1 MFWDSLSAAW
11 PYLASALQIG
21 AALAASAHVVLKKS
35 DERSAIGWVGLIWLV
50 PLVGAVLYVL
60 FGINR
65 IRRRASD
72 LRPGRLPGPM
82 AAALTAP
89 QPPAAVG
96 PGAAASAAE
105 GFAAEAPSA
114 IAPLLHRITGLPLAG
129 GNQIEV
135 LESGSQAF
143 RAMLEAIDAA
153 RHSVGLASYIFDYD
167 RLGRVV
173 LAALARAQAR
183 GVAVRVL
190 VDGIGGRYSRPPVTP
205 LLQRHGIAAREFL
218 PTRLPRLGPF
228 ANLRNHRKIL
238 VVDGTIGFTGGMNIR
253 EGHLAGPRHRDAI
266 ADVHFR
272 FAGPV
277 VAHMTATFAED
288 WLFAAAEPLA
298 GSDWFP
304 TLPQPGTV
312 PARGIAAGPD
322 EAVERIR
329 FAILGALTAARRR
342 ARIVT
347 PYFLPDHELTTALS
361 LAALRGVAIE
371 IVLPARGNLRVV
383 DWASRAR
390 LTDLLASGCRIWL
403 SPPPFDHAKLMTIDD
418 DWSLIGSA
426 NFDSRSLRLNF
437 EFNVEC
443 YGRVTAAALNRLLD
457 QRIARAQPYTLADD
471 QARSVLRRLRDGTV
485 WLLSPYL

>member
-1 MFWDSLSAAW
+1 MFWENLTAAW
-11 PYLASALQIG
+11 PYVVSVLQVG
-21 AALAASAHVVLKKS
+21 VALAASAHVVLKKN

-50 PLVGAVLYVL
+50 PLLGAVLYVL

-72 LRPGRLPGPM
+72 LRPGRLPDPA
-82 AAALTAP
+82 AAALPAQRQAGDADAP
-89 QPPAAVG
+89 PG
-96 PGAAASAAE
+96 PDDALAG
-105 GFAAEAPSA
+105 
-114 IAPLLHRITGLPLAG
+114 IAPLLDRITGLPLTAG
-129 GNQIEV
+129 NRIDV
-135 LESGSQAF
+135 LETGHDAF
-143 RAMLEAIDAA
+143 RAVLEAIGTAQ
-153 RHSVGLASYIFDYD
+153 HSVGLASYIFDYD
-167 RLGRVV
+167 RLGRVM

-183 GVAVRVL
+183 GIAVRVL
-190 VDGIGGRYSRPPVTP
+190 VDGLGGRYSRPPITP
-205 LLQRHGIAAREFL
+205 LLLQHGIAACEFL

-238 VVDGTIGFTGGMNIR
+238 VVDGTTGFTGGMNIR
-253 EGHLAGPRHRDAI
+253 EGHLAGPRHRLAI

-272 FAGPV
+272 LCGPV
-277 VAHMTATFAED
+277 VAHLAATFAED
-288 WLFAAAEPLA
+288 WLFAASEPLV

-304 TLPQPGTV
+304 DLPQPGTV

-329 FAILGALTAARRR
+329 WAILGALSAARRR

-347 PYFLPDHELTTALS
+347 PYFLPDHGLTTALR
-361 LAALRGVAIE
+361 LAALRGVAVE
-371 IVLPARGNLRVV
+371 IVLPQRGNLRIV

-390 LTDLLASGCRIWL
+390 LSDLLASGCRIWL
-403 SPPPFDHAKLMTIDD
+403 TPPPFDHAKLMTIDD
-418 DWSLIGSA
+418 HWSLIGSA

-443 YGRVTAAALNRLLD
+443 YGRTAAAAIDRLVD
-457 QRIARAQPYTLADD
+457 RRIARARPYTPADD
-471 QARSVLRRLRDGTV
+471 RARSIPRRLRDGTA